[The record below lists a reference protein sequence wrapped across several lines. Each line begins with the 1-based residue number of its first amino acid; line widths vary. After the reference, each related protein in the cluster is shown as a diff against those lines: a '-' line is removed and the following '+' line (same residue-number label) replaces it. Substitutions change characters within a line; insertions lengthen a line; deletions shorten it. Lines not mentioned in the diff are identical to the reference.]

1 MLKGGSR
8 SPKYSAYMEVNRGRC
23 KRYAS
28 GSAAAT
34 AQRRAG
40 HRARLQ
46 DHAAGFGPLGE
57 AGIPGGRTRSGG
69 RTAPQETREAE
80 RESARACRRGL
91 GASEARRARSA
102 RALDGPPDEFSQLTE
117 QVELGPPDEPRR
129 CAAHA

>member
-8 SPKYSAYMEVNRGRC
+8 SPKYSAYMEVRRRRC

-46 DHAAGFGPLGE
+46 DHAAGLRGYPGE
-57 AGIPGGRTRSGG
+57 AERGAAGGRG
-69 RTAPQETREAE
+69 PQEMREAE
-80 RESARACRRGL
+80 RESARAGRRGL

-102 RALDGPPDEFSQLTE
+102 RALDGPPDEFN
-117 QVELGPPDEPRR
+117 
-129 CAAHA
+129 